1 MWLLLHLA
9 GSNVDSLGPGDAKA
23 FSVSYHALQF
33 LVCIECGIIGKG
45 SQISTNQERESTVFS
60 FLIG

>member
-23 FSVSYHALQF
+23 FSVSNQQATMFFSFWLEIKYREGRLIVRLQF
-33 LVCIECGIIGKG
+33 T
-45 SQISTNQERESTVFS
+45 TNYQVDHV
-60 FLIG
+60 